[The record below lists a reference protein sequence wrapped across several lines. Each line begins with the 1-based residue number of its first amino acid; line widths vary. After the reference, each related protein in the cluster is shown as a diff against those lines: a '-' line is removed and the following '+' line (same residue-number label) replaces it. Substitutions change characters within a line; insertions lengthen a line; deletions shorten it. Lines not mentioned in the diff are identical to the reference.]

1 MLNVSKF
8 RYTYSRHASFQVS
21 ENFCLRDSPISED
34 IYMLN
39 GTIIFVFTGI
49 SYYQKKKLVSQ
60 YIKVMANVNRTITY
74 ISVWH
79 SVHGLSRVLFAGWDF
94 FVILL

>member
-8 RYTYSRHASFQVS
+8 HYTYSRHALFQIS
-21 ENFCLRDSPISED
+21 EKFCLRDLPISED

-60 YIKVMANVNRTITY
+60 YIKVMANMNRNNY
-74 ISVWH
+74 IHKCVA
-79 SVHGLSRVLFAGWDF
+79 LSAWLK
-94 FVILL
+94 